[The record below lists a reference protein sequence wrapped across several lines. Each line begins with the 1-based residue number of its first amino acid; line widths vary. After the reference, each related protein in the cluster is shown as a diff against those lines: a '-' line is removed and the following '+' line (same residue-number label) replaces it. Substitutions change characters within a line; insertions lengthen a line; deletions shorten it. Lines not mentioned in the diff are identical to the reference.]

1 MSEEEKKKLEE
12 NKAVYRRFL
21 YELYNE
27 AKLDVADEIIADDYE
42 YHDVIFKASQYHKTG
57 PEGVKRRVKG
67 YKIGLPDLVFKD
79 ELMIAEGDLVVCYW
93 KGTGTHTGP
102 MFGVKG
108 TGKKV
113 SFKGVD
119 ILKIVNGKIVD
130 GWDCSD
136 FLTAFRQVG
145 VIKLPWD

>member
-79 ELMIAEGDLVVCYW
+79 ELMIAEG
-93 KGTGTHTGP
+93 
-102 MFGVKG
+102 
-108 TGKKV
+108 
-113 SFKGVD
+113 FKGVD

>member
-1 MSEEEKKKLEE
+1 MCEEEKKKLEE

-27 AKLDVADEIIADDYE
+27 AKLDVADEIIDADYE
-42 YHDVIFKASQYHKTG
+42 YHDVIFKASQYHTKG
-57 PEGVKRRVKG
+57 PAGVKRRVQG

-145 VIKLPWD
+145 VIKLPWE